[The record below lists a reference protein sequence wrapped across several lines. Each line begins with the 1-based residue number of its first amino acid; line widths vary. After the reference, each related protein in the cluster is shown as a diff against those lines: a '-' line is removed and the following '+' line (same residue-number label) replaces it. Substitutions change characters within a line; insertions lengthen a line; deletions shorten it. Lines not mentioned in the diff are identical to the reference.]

1 MSRIGKKPIP
11 IPPGVTVDIKD
22 HTVRVKG
29 PKGVL
34 EKQLHPA
41 IQISLEEGKLV
52 VRRPDDD
59 KERRALHGLTRAL
72 LANMVKGVT
81 EGFSKV
87 LELSG
92 VGYKAQVQGDKLVLN
107 VGYTH
112 PVVFETPP
120 GISVS
125 TDGVKITVSGIDKE
139 AVGALAAQIRA
150 TRNPDPYK
158 AKGVKYEGEIIR
170 RKAGKALGK
179 GTGK

>member
-11 IPPGVTVDIKD
+11 IPPGVAVDITD

-29 PKGVL
+29 PKGIL
-34 EKQLHPA
+34 EKKFPSIMQIALEQGA
-41 IQISLEEGKLV
+41 IV
-52 VRRPDDD
+52 VKRPNDD
-59 KERRALHGLTRAL
+59 KEIKALHGLTRAL
-72 LANMVKGVT
+72 IANMVRGVT
-81 EGFSKV
+81 EGFSKT

-92 VGYKAQVQGDKLVLN
+92 VGYKAQVQGNKLILN

-112 PVVFETPP
+112 PVVFDTPS

-125 TDGVKITVSGIDKE
+125 TDGVKITVTGIDKE
-139 AVGALAAQIRA
+139 AVGAFAAQIRA

-158 AKGVKYEGEIIR
+158 AKGVKYEGEVIR

>member
-11 IPPGVTVDIKD
+11 IPQGVTVDLKD

-29 PKGVL
+29 PKGIL
-34 EKQLHPA
+34 ERRLPPT
-41 IQISLEEGKLV
+41 IEVFFEEGKIFV
-52 VRRPDDD
+52 KRPNDD
-59 KERRALHGLTRAL
+59 KENRALHGLTRAL
-72 LANMVKGVT
+72 LANMVMGVT

-92 VGYKAQVQGDKLVLN
+92 VGYKAQVQESKLILN

-112 PVVFETPP
+112 PVVFEAPQ
-120 GISVS
+120 GISVT
-125 TDGVKITVSGIDKE
+125 TDGMKITVSGADKE
-139 AVGALAAQIRA
+139 AVGAFAAKIRA

>member
-1 MSRIGKKPIP
+1 MSRIGKKPVS
-11 IPPGVTVDIKD
+11 IPPGVTVDVSD
-22 HTVRVKG
+22 HSVRVKG

-34 EKQLHPA
+34 EKKFPPA
-41 IQISLEEGKLV
+41 IQIALEKGAV
-52 VRRPDDD
+52 VVNRPNDD
-59 KERRALHGLTRAL
+59 KESKALHGLTRAL
-72 LANMVKGVT
+72 IANMVKGVT
-81 EGFSKV
+81 EGFSKT

-92 VGYKAQVQGDKLVLN
+92 VGYKAQVQGNKLILN

-112 PVVFETPP
+112 PVIFETPA

-139 AVGALAAQIRA
+139 AVGAFAAQIRA

-158 AKGVKYEGEIIR
+158 AKGVKYEGEVIR